1 MTLQNKEIKNI
12 SDQKRKFSINPMSY
26 PILYS
31 FKRCPYAMRARMAL
45 QIAEIKCEI
54 REIRLSNK
62 PEHMLEVSPKG
73 TVPILILEDKV
84 IDESYDIVNW
94 IIEES
99 NIFNDN
105 LGSEQIDLTESLIKR
120 FDDEFKYHLDRYK
133 YATRYEN
140 TDSEFHRAKCL
151 KILIDLETIVSKGKW
166 MFGEKLNKLDISI
179 LHFIRQFRIANPEW
193 FDSLEEISRIKNIL
207 KNYLD
212 SEEFK
217 KVMFKYDEWQLGAKP
232 VYFPQ
237 T

>member
-1 MTLQNKEIKNI
+1 M
-12 SDQKRKFSINPMSY
+12 DQKKKFSINHMSY

-45 QIAEIKCEI
+45 HLAEIKCEI

-62 PEHMLEVSPKG
+62 PEQMLEVSPKG

-94 IIEES
+94 VIEQS

-105 LGSEQIDLTESLIKR
+105 LESDQIDLTESLIKK

-133 YATRYEN
+133 YVTRYEN
-140 TDSEFHRAKCL
+140 TDSDFHKAECL
-151 KILIDLETIVSKGKW
+151 KILVDLEATASNDKW
-166 MFGEKLNKLDISI
+166 IFGENLNKLDISI
-179 LHFIRQFRIANPEW
+179 LPFIRQFRIANPEW
-193 FDSLEEISRIKNIL
+193 FDSLEEISRIKKIL
-207 KNYLD
+207 NNYLD

-217 KVMFKYDEWQLGAKP
+217 KIMFKYDEWELGAKP
-232 VYFPQ
+232 VYFPP

>member
-1 MTLQNKEIKNI
+1 
-12 SDQKRKFSINPMSY
+12 MSY

-45 QIAEIKCEI
+45 QLAEIKCEI
-54 REIRLSNK
+54 REVRLSNK

-140 TDSEFHRAKCL
+140 ADSEFHRAKCL

-179 LHFIRQFRIANPEW
+179 LPFIRQFRIANPEW

-207 KNYLD
+207 KNFLD

-217 KVMFKYDEWQLGAKP
+217 KVMFEYDEWQLGAKP
-232 VYFPQ
+232 DYFPQ